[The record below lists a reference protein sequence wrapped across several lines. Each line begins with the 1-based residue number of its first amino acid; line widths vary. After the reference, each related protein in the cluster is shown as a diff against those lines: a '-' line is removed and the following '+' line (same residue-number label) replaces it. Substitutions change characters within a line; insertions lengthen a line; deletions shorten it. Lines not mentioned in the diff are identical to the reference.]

1 MFQESVDRS
10 HGSSKSDLILFLVL
24 IAAFFTVGAIVFW
37 LENKFGSSIPRY
49 VFIAAVLAALYLV
62 YRLRIVG
69 YRYTVFYEAPKPVYD
84 ARFDDMMLHED
95 YPYPVGTV
103 VFERIVSAKG
113 TVLLTV
119 DRSEIECLLKPG
131 ETSPG
136 PSPDAVYNLAC
147 RKAEQAHSLFFRKD
161 GRLVLVLFDPSEEFL
176 GYVGRIMAGSDD
188 VDQNE

>member
-49 VFIAAVLAALYLV
+49 VFIAAVLAALYIV

-95 YPYPVGTV
+95 YPYPVGTI

-119 DRSEIECLLKPG
+119 DKSEIECLLKPG

-136 PSPDAVYNLAC
+136 LSPDAVYNLAC

-176 GYVGRIMAGSDD
+176 GYVGRIITGSDD
-188 VDQNE
+188 ADQNE

>member
-49 VFIAAVLAALYLV
+49 IFIAAVLAALYLV

-103 VFERIVSAKG
+103 VF
-113 TVLLTV
+113 
-119 DRSEIECLLKPG
+119 
-131 ETSPG
+131 
-136 PSPDAVYNLAC
+136 
-147 RKAEQAHSLFFRKD
+147 
-161 GRLVLVLFDPSEEFL
+161 
-176 GYVGRIMAGSDD
+176 
-188 VDQNE
+188 